1 MKILKRKDGHV
12 HSPFCPHGTD
22 DTLDMYVMEAIK
34 NNMDE
39 MTFTEHMPYKN
50 VFCDK
55 KFLDECC
62 MSKDATKLYI
72 DSVLKIKEKYKDKIK
87 INLGFEV
94 DYVDGLENDTK
105 ELLNEYGKYI
115 EDSILSVHFVKYN
128 NKYYAIDYQK
138 DFEELLSKLKTV
150 DKVYDLYFQ
159 TLLNAVKSDL
169 GIYKPKRI
177 GHPTLVRIF
186 NLLYPNEYKNN
197 NLINEIVKEI
207 KNRDYEIDVNTAGL
221 RKEYCGE
228 MYPSGQFK
236 ELIEK
241 YNVRCI
247 YGSDSHKAED
257 ICKDFVF

>member
-1 MKILKRKDGHV
+1 MFRLIGLRKNG
-12 HSPFCPHGTD
+12 
-22 DTLDMYVMEAIK
+22 Y
-34 NNMDE
+34 
-39 MTFTEHMPYKN
+39 
-50 VFCDK
+50 
-55 KFLDECC
+55 
-62 MSKDATKLYI
+62 
-72 DSVLKIKEKYKDKIK
+72 
-87 INLGFEV
+87 
-94 DYVDGLENDTK
+94 
-105 ELLNEYGKYI
+105 
-115 EDSILSVHFVKYN
+115 
-128 NKYYAIDYQK
+128 
-138 DFEELLSKLKTV
+138 TV